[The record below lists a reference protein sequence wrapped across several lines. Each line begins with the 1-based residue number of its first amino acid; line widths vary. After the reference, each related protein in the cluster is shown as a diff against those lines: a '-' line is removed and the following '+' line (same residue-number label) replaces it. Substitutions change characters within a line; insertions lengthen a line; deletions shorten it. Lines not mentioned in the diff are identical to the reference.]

1 MLLPSQRDSI
11 VMPVHIALNAMETGQ
26 GSMALRHTI
35 AAFLNIAG
43 VCAVRMKGTAQE
55 TKEAIDAAKHA
66 LVESDKRYQRTGKFG
81 FAGPE
86 MLVMRKAV
94 TLGDELIKRANT
106 SILTEAVERVS
117 VINARTPEVM
127 GFAHEPIGVAA

>member
-1 MLLPSQRDSI
+1 
-11 VMPVHIALNAMETGQ
+11 
-26 GSMALRHTI
+26 
-35 AAFLNIAG
+35 
-43 VCAVRMKGTAQE
+43 
-55 TKEAIDAAKHA
+55 
-66 LVESDKRYQRTGKFG
+66 
-81 FAGPE
+81 